1 MKKERNLLL
10 FIFILTLF
18 SIYIDLPSKIPLNIK
33 FGQFKLEKELYRPDI
48 NISLGPLKF
57 KKEIKT
63 RLGLDLQG
71 GTHLVLEADMKE
83 IDDQDRDSALQGLRN
98 VIEKRINLFG
108 VSEPMIQSSKV
119 NSSFRIIVEL
129 PGIKDVDQA
138 IALIGKTAQLSFQ
151 ESIPLPEELEKELE
165 ATATAQ
171 FSFQPTELTGKHL
184 SRSRVQFDQQTGQP
198 VVSLE
203 FNQEGGELFEEIT
216 KNNVGKPVAIFL
228 DDQIVSAPKVEEA
241 ITGGQA
247 IIRGQFDLEQAKEL
261 SIQLNAGALP
271 APVEIVEQRSI
282 GATLGEQSVQKST
295 FAGAVGLIL
304 VGLFMWVFYGKLG
317 FLANIALIIYGLLSL
332 AIFKLGSITLTLPGI
347 AGFILSIGMAVDANI
362 LIFERIRE
370 ETRAGRPLKVALR
383 LGFGRAWDSIRDANF
398 TALLICLLLFNPA
411 GWGFLPTFGMI
422 RGFAAT
428 LGIGIIVGLFTG
440 IVVTRTLVRVFYKT
454 ESGLSGSGP

>member
-1 MKKERNLLL
+1 MKREKYLLL
-10 FIFILTLF
+10 LIFVLTLF

-33 FGQFKLEKELYRPDI
+33 LGQFKLEKELYRPDI

-108 VSEPMIQSSKV
+108 VSEPVIQSSKV
-119 NSSFRIIVEL
+119 DSSFRIIVEL

-151 ESIPLPEELEKELE
+151 ESIELPEELE
-165 ATATAQ
+165 ATPTAQ
-171 FSFQPTELTGKHL
+171 FSFLPTELTGKHL
-184 SRSRVQFDQQTGQP
+184 SRSLVQFDQQTGQP
-198 VVSLE
+198 VVTLE

-216 KNNVGKPVAIFL
+216 KRNIGKPVAIFL

-282 GATLGEQSVQKST
+282 GATLGEQSVQKSA

-304 VGLFMWVFYGKLG
+304 VGLFMWAFYGKLG

-370 ETRAGRPLKVALR
+370 ETRAGRPLQMALR

-440 IVVTRTLVRVFYKT
+440 IVVTRTLVRVFYKD
-454 ESGLSGSGP
+454 